1 MADTQKLKKV
11 LWRNGDVVSE
21 EHFYALEEW
30 IEQLVS
36 MGYSQAGSYGLFR
49 NSYLQTDY
57 NNPDNI
63 NFKRL
68 DGANYQVEISQFQ
81 GLNPYGKLINIDGS
95 RIFNFLFR
103 PPQKSPDGKYLLY
116 IIPSS
121 SGRDGIIESDSEPTT
136 GVSVYDALYEVSI
149 TNNQN
154 TGVVLCRFKIED
166 NELIVD
172 KSFIPFGVFI
182 DSSPNCVDASNG
194 ILTKFG
200 LWSSLLDNYLK
211 SLKPTPDLN
220 LIWNATGQF
229 IRANG
234 FFKPL
239 FENAHSPTLNYFI
252 NVQQFINQVKSE
264 LQILSVA
271 WEQATLKQRINEV
284 VEKLNE
290 SIISPNEPQVELN
303 TAFSYA
309 EKLFDD
315 ITKLLSYFPAGP
327 IAEKTLPISRV
338 ELMKEAAGNRLNIY
352 LESEAQFVKG
362 KTQITFQLREFSKS
376 DPVGKNIRVGMGS
389 AIFAQ
394 LLDLKNLLKRVPGES
409 FTYTIECPP
418 EVVTKDKASQLTLF
432 LPQPLGEGVIDLKS
446 HITIIIRD

>member
-1 MADTQKLKKV
+1 MDNLLQLKKV

-36 MGYSQAGSYGLFR
+36 MGYSQAGCYGLFR

-57 NNPDNI
+57 NNPENI

-68 DGANYQVEISQFQ
+68 DGANYQVEVSQFQ
-81 GLNPYGKLINIDGS
+81 GLSSYGKLIKIDDS
-95 RIFNFLFR
+95 RPFNFQFR
-103 PPQKSPDGKYLLY
+103 PSQKNPDGKYLLY
-116 IIPSS
+116 IMPLS
-121 SGRDGIIESDSEPTT
+121 SGRDGIVESDSEPTT

-166 NELIVD
+166 NEFIVD

-182 DSSPNCVDASNG
+182 DSSPMSVGARDG
-194 ILTKFG
+194 ILTKFS

-211 SLKPTPDLN
+211 SLKPTPELA

-239 FENAHSPTLNYFI
+239 FENAHTPTLNYFSSL
-252 NVQQFINQVKSE
+252 QQFFNQIKSE
-264 LQILSVA
+264 LQILSVG

-284 VEKLNE
+284 VEKLDE
-290 SIISPNEPQVELN
+290 SIISPNEVQVELN

-309 EKLFDD
+309 GKLFDD

-352 LESEAQFVKG
+352 LETEAQFAKG

-376 DPVGKNIRVGMGS
+376 DSVGKNIRVGMGS

-446 HITIIIRD
+446 HLTIIIRD